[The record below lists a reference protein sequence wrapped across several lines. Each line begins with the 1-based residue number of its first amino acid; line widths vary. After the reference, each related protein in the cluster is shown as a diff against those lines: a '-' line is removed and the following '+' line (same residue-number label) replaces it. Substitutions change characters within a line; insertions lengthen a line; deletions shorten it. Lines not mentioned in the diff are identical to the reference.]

1 LSAQQAG
8 IAAPQSAL
16 VAHARQRPSTQ
27 RGSVAGQS
35 ESALHSTHPSVLL
48 HSWPIPHVF
57 APFTPHSALPEP
69 GPELLLPHPRIAR
82 PVVRTMPSES
92 CKLVMLRS

>member
-1 LSAQQAG
+1 MQSPVAVSQIGEFVCWHCVFDVQPVWHWWSPQHAG

-35 ESALHSTHPSVLL
+35 ESFAHSTQPSVSLQ
-48 HSWPIPHVF
+48 I
-57 APFTPHSALPEP
+57 
-69 GPELLLPHPRIAR
+69 G
-82 PVVRTMPSES
+82 
-92 CKLVMLRS
+92 